1 MSIYNINS
9 YQERSNFLE
18 ALYLLQIEEDV
29 YNPKKY
35 IYKSFPKAT
44 HRLEHV
50 TKGDNGL
57 MLMNG
62 KVEITSEM
70 IKCDTILDKD
80 LVVVNLTDKEVNID
94 QMSIFEFIGDT
105 NESRI

>member
-1 MSIYNINS
+1 MQKIDDFKRKIMSELEKENTISFKNLYSRMNINS

-44 HRLEHV
+44 HRLEHI
-50 TKGDNGL
+50 TKVI
-57 MLMNG
+57 M
-62 KVEITSEM
+62 V
-70 IKCDTILDKD
+70 
-80 LVVVNLTDKEVNID
+80 
-94 QMSIFEFIGDT
+94 
-105 NESRI
+105 